1 MHKQAAG
8 ANRATLAPSKATP
21 HQLKAAERAADS
33 NAAASTGSWMSA
45 RVALRRGLGQAKIT
59 MAAAKLERAV
69 SQRLSQRR
77 RRRVFRARQQQDL
90 TH

>member
-1 MHKQAAG
+1 
-8 ANRATLAPSKATP
+8 
-21 HQLKAAERAADS
+21 
-33 NAAASTGSWMSA
+33 MSA